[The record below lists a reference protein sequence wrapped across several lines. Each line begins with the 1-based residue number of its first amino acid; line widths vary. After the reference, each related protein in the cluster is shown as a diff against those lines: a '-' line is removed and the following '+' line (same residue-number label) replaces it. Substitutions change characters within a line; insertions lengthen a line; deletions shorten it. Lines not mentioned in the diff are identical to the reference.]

1 MPRVFVPKAVEPIR
15 VTPTKRSQLDTAER
29 WFYFVLRAI
38 GLVLIARALII
49 WFSLTG
55 LLLTEPPESSLQL
68 GLVIAAAIASVIAG
82 VGLWLLAA
90 WGAVLWLVLVAVD
103 AAMFFIAPDL
113 AFVRPIVVLLNA
125 GLLALYLGIA
135 LMVRRRARETH
146 RI

>member
-1 MPRVFVPKAVEPIR
+1 MPRVFAPKAVEPIR
-15 VTPTKRSQLDTAER
+15 VTPPKRSQLDMVER
-29 WFYFVLRAI
+29 WFYFILRAI

-55 LLLTEPPESSLQL
+55 LLATEQPESSLQL

-103 AAMFFIAPDL
+103 AVMFFVAPDL

-135 LMVRRRARETH
+135 LMVQRRAREHH

>member
-1 MPRVFVPKAVEPIR
+1 MPRVFAPKAVEPIR
-15 VTPTKRSQLDTAER
+15 VTPPKRSQLDMVER

-55 LLLTEPPESSLQL
+55 LLATEQPESSLQL

-103 AAMFFIAPDL
+103 AVMFFVAPDL
-113 AFVRPIVVLLNA
+113 AFVRPVVVLLNA

-135 LMVRRRARETH
+135 LMVQRRAREQH

>member
-1 MPRVFVPKAVEPIR
+1 MPRVFAPKAVEPIR
-15 VTPTKRSQLDTAER
+15 VTPPKRSQLDVVER

-55 LLLTEPPESSLQL
+55 LLAIQQPESPLQL
-68 GLVIAAAIASVIAG
+68 GLAIAAAIASVIAG

-135 LMVRRRARETH
+135 LMVRRRALENQN
-146 RI
+146 I

>member
-1 MPRVFVPKAVEPIR
+1 MPRVFAPKAVEPIR
-15 VTPTKRSQLDTAER
+15 VTPPKRSQLDVVER

-55 LLLTEPPESSLQL
+55 LLSTQQPESSLQI

-103 AAMFFIAPDL
+103 AAMFFIAPEL

-125 GLLALYLGIA
+125 GLLTLYLGIA
-135 LMVRRRARETH
+135 LMVRRRARENQ
-146 RI
+146 RL

>member
-1 MPRVFVPKAVEPIR
+1 MARVFAPKAVEPIR
-15 VTPTKRSQLDTAER
+15 VTPPKRSQLDVVEQ

-55 LLLTEPPESSLQL
+55 LLATQQPESSLQF

-103 AAMFFIAPDL
+103 AAMFFVAPEL

-135 LMVRRRARETH
+135 LMVQRRARENH

>member
-1 MPRVFVPKAVEPIR
+1 MPRVFAPKAVEPIR
-15 VTPTKRSQLDTAER
+15 VTPPKRSQLDVVER

-55 LLLTEPPESSLQL
+55 LLSTQQPESSLQL

-113 AFVRPIVVLLNA
+113 AFVRPVVVLLNA

-135 LMVRRRARETH
+135 LMVRRRAHENQ

>member
-1 MPRVFVPKAVEPIR
+1 MPRVFAPKAVEPIR
-15 VTPTKRSQLDTAER
+15 VTPPKRSQLDVVER

-55 LLLTEPPESSLQL
+55 LLSTQQPESSLQI

-125 GLLALYLGIA
+125 GLLTLYLGIA
-135 LMVRRRARETH
+135 LMVRRRARENQ
-146 RI
+146 RL